1 MGEAMWKL
9 QEWLRFRHDTNW
21 ALTKFLKV
29 TVRRDF
35 LRQLGRTLL
44 SAVFDFEFI
53 GLCRKDAGR
62 KKLK

>member
-35 LRQLGRTLL
+35 LRQCGADTPVRR
-44 SAVFDFEFI
+44 F
-53 GLCRKDAGR
+53 
-62 KKLK
+62 